1 MKPLSLA
8 LIAAAV
14 LASVAVAQT
23 PPQNQTTTPPGPTYV
38 PPQDSPNPT
47 APSADP
53 NRSTG
58 NPRQADTSTDVNDC
72 SSQVKARNPGMS
84 AVQVKEYCQKQLNPT
99 SPQD

>member
-1 MKPLSLA
+1 MKPLSLGLIVAA
-8 LIAAAV
+8 L

-23 PPQNQTTTPPGPTYV
+23 PPQTQSAPPGPTYV
-38 PPQDSPNPT
+38 PPPDSPNQT

-53 NRSTG
+53 NRNAG
-58 NPRQADTSTDVNDC
+58 NARQADTSTDVNDC
-72 SSQVKARNPGMS
+72 TSQVKAKNPGLS